1 MALID
6 IANAD
11 LNNAIKADMELV
23 NVQVDKDSAQ
33 VEVSVLKSDIG
44 ASLDPDTGQIVASQS
59 ITISFLKNELADN
72 GLTLLSGVSIVSW
85 SGNTYLL
92 DNQMPDET
100 LGLYKWS
107 ATRYDT

>member
-6 IANAD
+6 IANSD

-33 VEVSVLKSDIG
+33 VEVSALKSDIG
-44 ASLDPDTGQIVASQS
+44 ASLDLDTGQIVASQS
-59 ITISFLKNELADN
+59 ITISFLKQELADK
-72 GLTLLSGVSIVSW
+72 GLTLLSGLSIVSW

-107 ATRYDT
+107 ATRYDN

>member
-6 IANAD
+6 IANTD

-23 NVQVDKDSAQ
+23 SVQVEKDSAQ

-59 ITISFLKNELADN
+59 ITISFLKQELSDK
-72 GLTLLSGVSIVSW
+72 GLTLLSGISIVSW

>member
-1 MALID
+1 MALVD

-11 LNNAIKADMELV
+11 LNSTIKADMELV
-23 NVQVDKDSAQ
+23 NVQANKDSAQ
-33 VEVSVLKSDIG
+33 VEVSVLKSHIG
-44 ASLDPDTGQIVASQS
+44 ASLDPETGQIVASQS
-59 ITISFLKNELADN
+59 ITISFLKQELADN
-72 GLTLLSGVSIVSW
+72 GLTLLSGISIVSW
-85 SGNTYLL
+85 AGNTYLL

>member
-6 IANAD
+6 IANTD

-23 NVQVDKDSAQ
+23 NMQVNKDSTQ

-59 ITISFLKNELADN
+59 ITISFLKQELADK
-72 GLTLLSGVSIVSW
+72 GLTLLSSTSIVSW

>member
-6 IANAD
+6 IANTD

-23 NVQVDKDSAQ
+23 NVQVDKDSVQ
-33 VEVSVLKSDIG
+33 VEVSVLKSHIG
-44 ASLDPDTGQIVASQS
+44 ASLDPDTGQIVASES
-59 ITISFLKNELADN
+59 ITISFLKQELADK
-72 GLTLLSGVSIVSW
+72 GLTLLSGLSIVSW

-92 DNQMPDET
+92 DTQMPDET

>member
-1 MALID
+1 MALVD
-6 IANAD
+6 IANTD

-23 NVQVDKDSAQ
+23 TVQVDKDSAQ
-33 VEVSVLKSDIG
+33 VQVSVLKSHIG
-44 ASLDPDTGQIVASQS
+44 ASLDPETGQLIASES
-59 ITISFLKNELADN
+59 ITISFLKQELSDN
-72 GLTLLSGVSIVSW
+72 GLTLLSGASIVSW

-107 ATRYDT
+107 ATRYDA

>member
-1 MALID
+1 MALVD
-6 IANAD
+6 IANTD

-23 NVQVDKDSAQ
+23 NVQANKDSAQ
-33 VEVSVLKSDIG
+33 VQVSVLKSHIG
-44 ASLDPDTGQIVASQS
+44 ASLDPETGQIVASES
-59 ITISFLKNELADN
+59 ITISFVKQELADK
-72 GLTLLSGVSIVSW
+72 GLTLLADTSIVNW
-85 SGNTYLL
+85 TGNAYLL